1 MEMLI
6 DNIEIVPVQ
15 PELDI
20 FGNNDSKVKLS
31 NNDKELLSVI
41 DDALFRRDLSK
52 ETKRVL
58 LRILN
63 ITEQR
68 LYESN

>member
-1 MEMLI
+1 MLI

-41 DDALFRRDLSK
+41 DDALFRKDLGK
-52 ETKRVL
+52 ETKKVL